1 MYSPRWEGRNGHRR
15 SWSTSGVG
23 LEGRSAEESR
33 VTIQE
38 PGVVEL
44 KDDRLK
50 MVSLSRNWL
59 AEVAEAGLATPE

>member
-1 MYSPRWEGRNGHRR
+1 M
-15 SWSTSGVG
+15 
-23 LEGRSAEESR
+23 
-33 VTIQE
+33 TIQE